1 MEVIDIKSEEV
12 ICYINHSSDTS
23 DSEIHHA
30 RFCEAWGGGLYKMT
44 LDEQKG
50 SK

>member
-30 RFCEAWGGGLYKMT
+30 MFVRPRRVVQNDIG
-44 LDEQKG
+44 
-50 SK
+50 

>member
-12 ICYINHSSDTS
+12 ICYINHCSDTS

-30 RFCEAWGGGLYKMT
+30 RFVRPRGVVQN
-44 LDEQKG
+44 DIR
-50 SK
+50 

>member
-30 RFCEAWGGGLYKMT
+30 RFVRPRGVVQNDIG
-44 LDEQKG
+44 
-50 SK
+50 